1 MIFYNSFNK
10 IDLSVVGK
18 AKIFTIDNPRF
29 IPKYTAYIC
38 SVVSLS
44 TVYDGSIST
53 SGEITLNFGSNPV
66 QPFIAIQG
74 IGIAKEK

>member
-44 TVYDGSIST
+44 VVYDGSISA

-74 IGIAKEK
+74 IGIAKDW

>member
-29 IPKYTAYIC
+29 IPKYEVYIC
-38 SVVSLS
+38 SVVSFYP
-44 TVYDGSIST
+44 VFDGSIST